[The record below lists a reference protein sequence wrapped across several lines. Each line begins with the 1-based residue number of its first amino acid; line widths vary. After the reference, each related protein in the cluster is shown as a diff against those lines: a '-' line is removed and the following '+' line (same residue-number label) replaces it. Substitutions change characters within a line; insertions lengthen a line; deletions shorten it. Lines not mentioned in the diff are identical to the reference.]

1 MHVDRRQIDVVV
13 EGEEDDDVRWE
24 VERGAAPWR
33 KITDQ
38 PGPAQRWRC

>member
-13 EGEEDDDVRWE
+13 EGEEEEEDDDVRWE
-24 VERGAAPWR
+24 VERGAAPW

-38 PGPAQRWRC
+38 PQRWLRC

>member
-13 EGEEDDDVRWE
+13 EEDDDDVRWE
-24 VERGAAPWR
+24 VERGAAPW

-38 PGPAQRWRC
+38 PHSGG